1 MKNWDAASGKNEA
14 FRCYRWRQKKWRPLF
29 LISLFS
35 LKQRRGVNCSS
46 LFPFGYSFFLLNFD
60 LYTLP
65 QRSFNEQGKSS
76 CVLMQTSKRIARYGL
91 WWFRHIWA
99 AKQSQEVVLLSPV
112 WGFEDALAGSL
123 NWYGAFD
130 VTLSFLLA
138 KNRWSEA
145 LLAIGSSVKKENIF
159 VRSCV
164 KSNVK
169 KTWKQKK
176 EVWDRLPHAIAAE
189 EDRIGSCAAGFM
201 RWGTWFEVGAMLVLT
216 SVWFLGKLRVDVKPV
231 KLLAV
236 PLLAKYITSFAF
248 SAEKSL
254 NTITSPL

>member
-60 LYTLP
+60 LYRLP

-99 AKQSQEVVLLSPV
+99 AKPSQEVVLLSPV
-112 WGFEDALAGSL
+112 CFEEALAGSL
-123 NWYGAFD
+123 SWILGIHICFSD
-130 VTLSFLLA
+130 LFS
-138 KNRWSEA
+138 
-145 LLAIGSSVKKENIF
+145 KK
-159 VRSCV
+159 
-164 KSNVK
+164 K
-169 KTWKQKK
+169 K
-176 EVWDRLPHAIAAE
+176 H
-189 EDRIGSCAAGFM
+189 
-201 RWGTWFEVGAMLVLT
+201 
-216 SVWFLGKLRVDVKPV
+216 
-231 KLLAV
+231 
-236 PLLAKYITSFAF
+236 
-248 SAEKSL
+248 
-254 NTITSPL
+254 TIN